1 MPGEHQR
8 NRRTRSALAT
18 SQQQIENLK
27 SPLPLLRSRMPA
39 LRINYLERTRHR
51 KTQPAGYSRQSR
63 LDLVAI
69 RKIDPRF
76 RHRPL
81 QYSAQPDI
89 HVQRLES
96 MNALLHPLGDRQIPR
111 LNPNP
116 AVRLRATLRHQQQV
130 PHFLI
135 DKIVIALDVLLVDV
149 QARNHSKEMFNLL
162 RALDVLVRLYV
173 MHRLYGSQVFVSHFL
188 DLYHLLVA
196 TRPRPTGIASS
207 KNRSNLC
214 LDFVELKLAKT
225 LRKRGLPARR
235 SSSAVCSLRSPATF
249 SLIASTP

>member
-8 NRRTRSALAT
+8 NRRTRTALAT

-27 SPLPLLRSRMPA
+27 SPCTWLRSRMPA
-39 LRINYLERTRHR
+39 LGSNSLERPGHR

-96 MNALLHPLGDRQIPR
+96 MNALLHPLGDRQILR

-116 AVRLRATLRHQQQV
+116 VVGLRATLRHQQQV
-130 PHFLI
+130 PHFLL

-149 QARNHSKEMFNLL
+149 QARNHSKKMSILMG
-162 RALDVLVRLYV
+162 ALDLLVR
-173 MHRLYGSQVFVSHFL
+173 
-188 DLYHLLVA
+188 
-196 TRPRPTGIASS
+196 SS
-207 KNRSNLC
+207 VLSR
-214 LDFVELKLAKT
+214 
-225 LRKRGLPARR
+225 
-235 SSSAVCSLRSPATF
+235 
-249 SLIASTP
+249 